1 MKKMMFTVFMVAA
14 LAAMVSAQT
23 LVGGSQ
29 SAPADNN
36 KAVVSTSASAS
47 SEGSGLDLNIHAWSD
62 ARLQS
67 SVRTLAKDEL
77 QDAEDA
83 ESDAIVIP
91 KLKGEFGVR
100 GLMGSIFYMKAQ
112 GFYDIGKTGLSSATF
127 MAGPGAQ
134 IGPFAI
140 GANVGTDLTNWKG
153 AKIGLDASWDVIS
166 DLTIFAW
173 GNTTINGGK
182 NKIISTA
189 GVWSDGTKDYKAW
202 DAGIGIDCF
211 AIDGLYLGLIGSM
224 YGTNN
229 EYVTKD
235 GNKNTTASEVRAKV
249 GLVQDGRLVYLG
261 VGWRGG
267 DSVITPATKPQ
278 TSNEFLFEIGFKLQ

>member
-1 MKKMMFTVFMVAA
+1 MKKMVFAVFMVAA
-14 LAAMVSAQT
+14 LAAMASAQT

-29 SAPADNN
+29 SAPASDN
-36 KAVVSTSASAS
+36 KAVVSTSDSS
-47 SEGSGLDLNIHAWSD
+47 SEGSGISLNIHAWND
-62 ARLQS
+62 VRLQS
-67 SVRTLAKDEL
+67 AVRTLAKDEL

-83 ESDAIVIP
+83 ESDKIVVP
-91 KLKGEFGVR
+91 KLKGEMGVR
-100 GLMGSIFYMKAQ
+100 GLMGHIFYVKAQ
-112 GFYDIGKTGLSSATF
+112 GFYDIDKNGLSSATV

-153 AKIGLDASWDVIS
+153 AKIGLDASWEVIS
-166 DLTIFAW
+166 DLTIFGW
-173 GNTTINGGK
+173 GNMTVNGGK

-189 GVWSDGTKDYKAW
+189 GVWSDGTKDYKSW

-211 AIDGLYLGLIGSM
+211 AIDGIYLGLIGSM

-249 GLVQDGRLVYLG
+249 GLCQDGRLVYLG

-267 DSVITPATKPQ
+267 DTVITPTTKPE